1 MRNIMMASAALAVA
15 LWGCGR
21 SQPED
26 QGRAEKSTPMAAA
39 PSAEAQAVAAPK
51 AATIAALLREP
62 KAYAGKEVSVK
73 GTFSGIC
80 CESDWFLKDGMDT
93 IEVYSTKMCPMPS
106 KSKIQSKVTVV
117 GTVMVRND
125 HPAIT
130 AKELR
135 FE

>member
-1 MRNIMMASAALAVA
+1 MRHIPIITALLTVGL
-15 LWGCGR
+15 LWGCGQKA
-21 SQPED
+21 SED
-26 QGRAEKSTPMAAA
+26 QAPAADK
-39 PSAEAQAVAAPK
+39 PSAASQEKAFSEAK
-51 AATIAALLREP
+51 AATIAELLSEP
-62 KAYAGKEVSVK
+62 KAYAGKDVSVK
-73 GTFSGIC
+73 GVFSGIC

-106 KSKIQSKVTVV
+106 KSKIQAKVLVI

-130 AKELR
+130 AKEVR